1 LYLKKWATKG
11 HYTILPESVIS
22 FNIQQQTIV
31 LLNGGKTNDF
41 IPFGTHWWV
50 ASSFNGPWEK
60 WLGECPPKLLI
71 LNADVPF
78 YLKRKL
84 LDLAEKLNIEVYDI
98 GVSGA
103 FDLLKNKSMKNKF
116 STFFHFPTSLR
127 NGFLALFFLVW
138 CLLSRQL
145 WALSFL
151 ETNEKIPVY
160 AVFKAEKQPVK
171 QIKIPKDFRLN
182 INEADLQS
190 LDILS
195 VPDFLGRRW
204 VKYLENGGSFKGVG
218 DVKKLY
224 GMSEPLYNS
233 ISKYLYVK
241 EAVEKQRKPFYKENR
256 VYRCKTIDINEADSA
271 QWEALY
277 GIGPY
282 LAKRIITFRES
293 LCGFVSVDQVKET
306 YGLRDSVFQ
315 SIKTCLTIENNL
327 KPCISINYTNQE
339 GLSKHPYVRYK
350 LARAICLYREN
361 NGLFQRIEDLK
372 KLPIVSD
379 SIYNKLFPYIT
390 LNSL

>member
-1 LYLKKWATKG
+1 MKNR
-11 HYTILPESVIS
+11 
-22 FNIQQQTIV
+22 F
-31 LLNGGKTNDF
+31 
-41 IPFGTHWWV
+41 
-50 ASSFNGPWEK
+50 SSF
-60 WLGECPPKLLI
+60 
-71 LNADVPF
+71 F
-78 YLKRKL
+78 Y
-84 LDLAEKLNIEVYDI
+84 
-98 GVSGA
+98 
-103 FDLLKNKSMKNKF
+103 
-116 STFFHFPTSLR
+116 FPIALR
-127 NGFLALFFLVW
+127 NGFLALFLLVW

-145 WALSFL
+145 WALSSS
-151 ETNEKIPVY
+151 ETDENVPVY
-160 AVFKAEKQPVK
+160 SVFKAEKQPAK
-171 QIKIPKDFRLN
+171 QKKIPLYFSLN
-182 INEADLQS
+182 INEANLQS

-195 VPDFLGRRW
+195 VPDFLARRW
-204 VKYLENGGSFKGVG
+204 VKYLENGGSFKKVG

-224 GMSEPLYNS
+224 GMTEPLYDN

-241 EAVEKQRKPFYKENR
+241 KAEEIQRKPFLKENR
-256 VYRCKTIDINEADSA
+256 VFRCKTIDINEADSA
-271 QWEALY
+271 QWESLY
-277 GIGPY
+277 GIGPF

-293 LCGFVSVDQVKET
+293 LCGFVSVEQVKET

-315 SIKTCLTIENNL
+315 SIKPCLTIEKNL

>member
-1 LYLKKWATKG
+1 
-11 HYTILPESVIS
+11 
-22 FNIQQQTIV
+22 
-31 LLNGGKTNDF
+31 
-41 IPFGTHWWV
+41 
-50 ASSFNGPWEK
+50 
-60 WLGECPPKLLI
+60 
-71 LNADVPF
+71 
-78 YLKRKL
+78 
-84 LDLAEKLNIEVYDI
+84 
-98 GVSGA
+98 
-103 FDLLKNKSMKNKF
+103 MKNKF
-116 STFFHFPTSLR
+116 FTFFHFPTSLR
-127 NGFLALFFLVW
+127 NGFLALFLLVW

-160 AVFKAEKQPVK
+160 SVFKAEKQPVK

-190 LDILS
+190 LNILS

-224 GMSEPLYNS
+224 GMSEPLYNI

-315 SIKTCLTIENNL
+315 SIKTCLTIENTL

-379 SIYNKLFPYIT
+379 SIYIKLLPYIT
-390 LNSL
+390 INSL